1 MFISDTGPTKVDGPK
16 MLSDMKK
23 YNIDDLLQLRIDS
36 IVEGMAGELYNT
48 LGHTAAS
55 NLLSYL
61 VNVE

>member
-36 IVEGMAGELYNT
+36 IVEGKAGELYNT
-48 LGHTAAS
+48 LGHTVAS
-55 NLLSYL
+55 NVLS
-61 VNVE
+61 